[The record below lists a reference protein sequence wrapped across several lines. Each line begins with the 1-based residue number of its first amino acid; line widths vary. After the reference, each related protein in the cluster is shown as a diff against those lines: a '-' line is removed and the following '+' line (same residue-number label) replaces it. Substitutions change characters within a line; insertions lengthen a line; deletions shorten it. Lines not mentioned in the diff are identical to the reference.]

1 MANFPKTLLLLNYKA
16 LKAGI
21 QWARDDEGPII
32 IIIITIIIIQVDTD
46 KLPVKERFII
56 VDDMMLKRN

>member
-32 IIIITIIIIQVDTD
+32 IIIIIIITIIII
-46 KLPVKERFII
+46 II
-56 VDDMMLKRN
+56 V